1 MPPKTSKKHAKQQMQ
16 SAAVEMPRR
25 STKRAATRLI
35 ACNDMTEEEARSIF
49 NQLPRRDLEDLF
61 LTVFNE
67 SVDAAEIVKMNSQR
81 KRRKVEGDRPV
92 TLYQRTALG
101 NLGCL
106 PNEREFPAS
115 IAIPLGLP

>member
-1 MPPKTSKKHAKQQMQ
+1 M
-16 SAAVEMPRR
+16 
-25 STKRAATRLI
+25 
-35 ACNDMTEEEARSIF
+35 F

-67 SVDAAEIVKMNSQR
+67 SIDAAEIVKMNNLR
-81 KRRKVEGDRPV
+81 KRRKVEDGRPV
-92 TLYQRTALG
+92 SLYQRTALG

-115 IAIPLGLP
+115 IAILLGLP